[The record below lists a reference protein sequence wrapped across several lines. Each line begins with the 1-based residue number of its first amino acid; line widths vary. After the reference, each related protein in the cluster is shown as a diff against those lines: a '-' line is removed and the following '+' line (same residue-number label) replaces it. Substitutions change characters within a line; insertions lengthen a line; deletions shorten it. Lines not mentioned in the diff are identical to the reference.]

1 MYLFAAKFTFPI
13 MRYSFYMFLSLW
25 AISFSSNAQTIFW
38 TEDFGSGCN
47 QGTQATAY
55 SGPNGSW
62 TVTNTGTNA
71 ATANNWYISGT
82 ETNTGIGNCGAECG
96 SNPNPTL
103 HVSNQ
108 AVLVIPEDIGA
119 AYYEGLAGF
128 CGFLPCGATDKRAES
143 PVIDC
148 SGFENIT
155 FEFTY
160 LEGGNTIDKC
170 TIWYFDGNNWSE
182 IDDTPKTFGA
192 CNPQGQWTLRTLSLP
207 ASANDNPNVRVGFRW
222 VNNDDG
228 DATDPSF
235 AVDDIEISGTPID
248 EDPTPGEPCL
258 GDFNGDGVIN
268 AGDLGILLGDFGCTS
283 DCIADLN
290 GDGTVNTEDLLIFL
304 TVFGTICP

>member
-1 MYLFAAKFTFPI
+1 MTRLFTSI
-13 MRYSFYMFLSLW
+13 TLFLF
-25 AISFSSNAQTIFW
+25 SFSFATQAQTIFW

-47 QGTQATAY
+47 QATQATAY
-55 SGPNGSW
+55 NGPNGSW
-62 TVTNTGTNA
+62 TVTETGTNEA
-71 ATANNWYISGT
+71 SANNWYISGT
-82 ETNTGIGNCGAECG
+82 ETNTGVGNCGAECG

-108 AVLVIPEDIGA
+108 AVLVVPEDIGA
-119 AYYEGLAGF
+119 AYFEGLAGF
-128 CGFLPCGATDKRAES
+128 CDFLPCAATDKRAES

-148 SGFENIT
+148 SGYEDIT

-160 LEGGNTIDKC
+160 LEGGNNIDKC

-182 IDDTPKTFGA
+182 IDDTPKTFGP
-192 CNPQGQWTLRTLSLP
+192 CDPQGQWTLRTLSLP
-207 ASANDNPNVRVGFRW
+207 ESANDNPNVQVGFRW

-248 EDPTPGEPCL
+248 DDPTPEEPCL

-268 AGDLGILLGDFGCTS
+268 AGDLSILLGDFGCTG
-283 DCIADLN
+283 DCVADLN
-290 GDGTVNTEDLLIFL
+290 GDGQVNTEDLLIFL